1 MIRYVIRRSLGGVLV
16 LLVTSFITFFIFQVG
31 PKIANVSPALFYVGK
46 IPPNEEGLRLIEHRF
61 GFDLPIWK
69 QYFNWSGGILFGR
82 TLGDDTGATV
92 ECAAPCLGYSFR
104 QQLPVTEMI
113 MRALPVELSIAFG
126 AAVLWLVGGLAIG
139 SISALRRGSFFDRA
153 AMTMALAAVSLPIF
167 FTGPLLLLVFKYKLG
182 WLPNTNYAS
191 ITSDPE
197 QWLRSMILP
206 WLALAFIFAALY
218 ARLTRANM
226 LETMS
231 EDYIRT
237 ARAKG
242 LPRRTVVVK
251 HGLRAAL
258 TPIVTIFGL
267 DLGLLIGNA
276 VITESVFNLPG
287 LGLISIR
294 AINSQDLPVILGV
307 TIVATFAVV
316 VANIIVDIGY
326 AFVDPRVSYS

>member
-1 MIRYVIRRSLGGVLV
+1 MIRYIIRRSFGGVLV
-16 LLVTSFITFFIFQVG
+16 LLVTSFVTFFIFQVG

-46 IPPNEEGLRLIEHRF
+46 IPPNEEGLRLIEQRF
-61 GFDLPIWK
+61 GFDLPLWQ
-69 QYFNWSGGILFGR
+69 QYFNWGGGILFGR
-82 TLGDDTGATV
+82 TLGDGTGLTV

-126 AAVLWLVGGLAIG
+126 AAVLWLVGGLTIG
-139 SISALRRGSFFDRA
+139 SISALKRGSFFDRA
-153 AMTMALAAVSLPIF
+153 AMTLALAAVSLPIF
-167 FTGPLLLLVFKYKLG
+167 FTGPILLLVFKYKLG

-267 DLGLLIGNA
+267 DLGQLIGSA

-316 VANIIVDIGY
+316 LANIVVDIGY